1 MGARNTINHYDEF
14 FKLLHLRSDH
24 GSDKVFS
31 RIDIFSN
38 FSHTDEQN
46 IRYFLQ
52 LYGDYIADAVKAHLP
67 NRRYPLNASIRAF
80 PMLRSYKQR
89 HQLYF
94 SAVITI
100 NDEWYEIILVKRV
113 FVAGIIAKSES
124 GFNRKTRQL
133 ILDTIAR
140 LNALGTDRDRRIG
153 IPLPVA

>member
-1 MGARNTINHYDEF
+1 
-14 FKLLHLRSDH
+14 
-24 GSDKVFS
+24 
-31 RIDIFSN
+31 
-38 FSHTDEQN
+38 
-46 IRYFLQ
+46 
-52 LYGDYIADAVKAHLP
+52 
-67 NRRYPLNASIRAF
+67 
-80 PMLRSYKQR
+80 MLRSYKQR

-140 LNALGTDRDRRIG
+140 LNTLGTDRDRRIR
-153 IPLPVA
+153 IPLPIA